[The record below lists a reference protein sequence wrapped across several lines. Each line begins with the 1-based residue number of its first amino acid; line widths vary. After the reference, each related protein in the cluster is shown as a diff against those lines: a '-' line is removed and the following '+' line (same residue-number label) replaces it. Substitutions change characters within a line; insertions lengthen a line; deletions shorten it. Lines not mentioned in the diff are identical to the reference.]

1 MTAREFLRELVYPVI
16 HGALAVAIV
25 CFAALALLAV
35 KAGLFGLWL
44 AVLLS
49 FGGAKYLL
57 AVLRARALGEE
68 PTVAEVDLFNPAARL
83 WMLGAWAAMS
93 IAGFAAFVL
102 DGAGYG
108 AAANVLLY
116 ATAFLFPA
124 AALRL
129 AVTQSPL
136 EMLRPLALAD
146 TIRKTG
152 AAYGWIF
159 AAAAVAALVNGL
171 AAGLPVA
178 VRFLAAAY
186 EVVLLFSLSG
196 AVFYSRRD
204 ALGLPVRCAPEIAA
218 ARRRQA
224 AERERRAV
232 LDHAYAHVSRGNGPA
247 GVAYVR
253 QWLERNDDD
262 VEAWRWFFEAFGEW
276 ESPRARI
283 NFGRDYITRL
293 GRAGAWEEALAV
305 LGRCLALDAGFRPGD
320 DDLKPLLA
328 AAERHGR
335 AGLAAALRGK
345 RYSGSATGPRPSA

>member
-1 MTAREFLRELVYPVI
+1 MTAREFLRELVYPVT
-16 HGALAVAIV
+16 HGGLAVAIV
-25 CFAALALLAV
+25 FFAALALLAV

-68 PTVAEVDLFNPAARL
+68 PPVAEVDLFNPATRL
-83 WMLGAWAAMS
+83 WMLGAWVLIT
-93 IAGFAAFVL
+93 IASFGAVL
-102 DGAGYG
+102 LEGAGYG
-108 AAANVLLY
+108 AAAKVLLY
-116 ATAFLFPA
+116 AAAFLFPA

-136 EMLRPLALAD
+136 EMLRPFVLLG

-171 AAGLPVA
+171 ASGLPEP

-196 AVFYSRRD
+196 AVFYARRE
-204 ALGLPVRCAPEIAA
+204 ALELPVRRSPEIHAQ
-218 ARRRQA
+218 RRRQV
-224 AERERRAV
+224 AERERRTV

-247 GVAYVR
+247 GIAYIR
-253 QWLERNDDD
+253 QWLERNDDR
-262 VEAWRWFFEAFGEW
+262 VEAWRWFFEALGEW
-276 ESPRARI
+276 ESPRAQV
-283 NFGRDYITRL
+283 NLGRDYIARL
-293 GRAGAWEEALAV
+293 GRGGAWEQALAV
-305 LGRCLALDAGFRPGD
+305 LDRCLALDGSFRPRD
-320 DDLKPLLA
+320 DDRKPLLA

-335 AGLAAALRGK
+335 DALAGALRGEP
-345 RYSGSATGPRPSA
+345 YPGSANGS

>member
-1 MTAREFLRELVYPVI
+1 MTAREFLRELAYPVT
-16 HGALAVAIV
+16 HGGLAVAIV

-35 KAGLFGLWL
+35 KAGMFGLWL

-49 FGGAKYLL
+49 VGGAKYLL

-68 PTVAEVDLFNPAARL
+68 PPVAEVDLFNPATRL
-83 WMLGAWAAMS
+83 WMLGAWAAMA
-93 IAGFAAFVL
+93 IAGFVAILL
-102 DGAGYG
+102 DGAGHG
-108 AAANVLLY
+108 AAADVLLY
-116 ATAFLFPA
+116 AIAFLFPA

-136 EMLRPLALAD
+136 AMLRPLALAG

-159 AAAAVAALVNGL
+159 AAAVVAALVNGL
-171 AAGLPVA
+171 AAGLVEP

-186 EVVLLFSLSG
+186 GVVLLFSLSG
-196 AVFYSRRD
+196 AVFYARRD
-204 ALGLPVRCAPEIAA
+204 ALGLPVRRSPEVVA
-218 ARRRQA
+218 ARRLQA

-247 GVAYVR
+247 GVAHVCH
-253 QWLERNDDD
+253 WLERNGDDL
-262 VEAWRWFFEAFGEW
+262 EAWRWFFEAFGEW

-283 NFGRDYITRL
+283 NFGRDFIARL

-305 LGRCLALDAGFRPGD
+305 LGRCLALDGGFRPRDGD
-320 DDLKPLLA
+320 TKPLLA
-328 AAERHGR
+328 AAERRGR
-335 AGLAAALRGK
+335 TDLAAVLRGEP
-345 RYSGSATGPRPSA
+345 YPGSAQGPWPSA

>member
-1 MTAREFLRELVYPVI
+1 MTAREFLRELVYPVTN
-16 HGALAVAIV
+16 GSLAVAIV

-68 PTVAEVDLFNPAARL
+68 PPVAEVDLFNPATRL
-83 WMLGAWAAMS
+83 WMLGAWAAMT
-93 IAGFAAFVL
+93 IASFGAVL
-102 DGAGYG
+102 LNGAGHG
-108 AAANVLLY
+108 SAAMLLLY
-116 ATAFLFPA
+116 AAAFLFPA

-136 EMLRPLALAD
+136 EMLRPLALAG

-152 AAYGWIF
+152 VAYGWIF
-159 AAAAVAALVNGL
+159 VAAAIAALVNGL
-171 AAGLPVA
+171 AAGLPQP

-186 EVVLLFSLSG
+186 ELVLLFSLSG
-196 AVFYSRRD
+196 AVFYARRA
-204 ALGLPVRCAPEIAA
+204 ALELPVRRSPEIHA

-232 LDHAYAHVSRGNGPA
+232 LDHAYGHVSRGNGPA
-247 GVAYVR
+247 GVAHVR
-253 QWLERNDDD
+253 DWLERNDDD

-283 NFGRDYITRL
+283 NFGRDYIGRL

-305 LGRCLALDAGFRPGD
+305 LESCLALDGSFRALD
-320 DDLKPLLA
+320 EDRKPLQA

-335 AGLAAALRGK
+335 AGLAAALRGGPHP
-345 RYSGSATGPRPSA
+345 GSAQGWPLA

>member
-1 MTAREFLRELVYPVI
+1 MTAREFFRELVYPVS
-16 HGALAVAIV
+16 HGGLAVAVV

-35 KAGLFGLWL
+35 KAGVFGLWL

-68 PTVAEVDLFNPAARL
+68 PPVAEVDLFNPATRL
-83 WMLGAWAAMS
+83 WMLGAWAAIT
-93 IAGFAAFVL
+93 IASFGALLLHGAGHGAAAKFLLYAAAFV
-102 DGAGYG
+102 
-108 AAANVLLY
+108 
-116 ATAFLFPA
+116 FPA

-171 AAGLPVA
+171 AARLPVPL
-178 VRFLAAAY
+178 RFLAAAY
-186 EVVLLFSLSG
+186 ELVLLFSLSG

-204 ALGLPVRCAPEIAA
+204 ALDLPVRCAPEIDA

-224 AERERRAV
+224 AARERRAV

-253 QWLERNDDD
+253 HWLERNGDDL
-262 VEAWRWFFEAFGEW
+262 EAWRWFFEALGEW

-283 NFGRDYITRL
+283 NFGRDYIARL
-293 GRAGAWEEALAV
+293 GRAGAWEEALTV
-305 LGRCLALDAGFRPGD
+305 LGGCLALDGSFRPRD
-320 DDLKPLLA
+320 DDRRPLLA
-328 AAERHGR
+328 TAERHGR
-335 AGLAAALRGK
+335 AGLAAALRGEA
-345 RYSGSATGPRPSA
+345 YPGSAQGPWPSA

>member
-1 MTAREFLRELVYPVI
+1 MTAREFLRELVYPVTN
-16 HGALAVAIV
+16 GSLAVAIV

-68 PTVAEVDLFNPAARL
+68 PPVAEVDLFNPASRL
-83 WMLGAWAAMS
+83 WMLGAWAAMT
-93 IAGFAAFVL
+93 IAGFGAVLL
-102 DGAGYG
+102 DGAGHG
-108 AAANVLLY
+108 AAADVLLFT
-116 ATAFLFPA
+116 AAFLFPA

-136 EMLRPLALAD
+136 EMLRPLALAG

-159 AAAAVAALVNGL
+159 AAAAVAALVNGF
-171 AAGLPVA
+171 AAGLPEP

-186 EVVLLFSLSG
+186 EVVLLSSLSG
-196 AVFYSRRD
+196 AVFYSRRE
-204 ALGLPVRCAPEIAA
+204 ALDLPVRRSPEIHA

-224 AERERRAV
+224 AERERRTV

-247 GVAYVR
+247 GMVYVR

-276 ESPRARI
+276 ESPRARV
-283 NFGRDYITRL
+283 NFGRDYIARL
-293 GRAGAWEEALAV
+293 GRAGAWEEALTV
-305 LGRCLALDAGFRPGD
+305 LGRCLALDGSFRPRD
-320 DDLKPLLA
+320 VDRKPLLA

-335 AGLAAALRGK
+335 AGLAAALRGEPWP
-345 RYSGSATGPRPSA
+345 GSAKDSWPGA